1 VSMGGMAAYIAAE
14 LVMGETIE
22 LDVTLP
28 YSTCALRLRVV
39 VRSRRG
45 YQYGVEY
52 VNVTS
57 ASSAA
62 IQRACA
68 SLALVQ

>member
-1 VSMGGMAAYIAAE
+1 MAVYLPAE

-22 LDVTLP
+22 LEVSLPYTTLP
-28 YSTCALRLRVV
+28 LKLTAA
-39 VRSRRG
+39 VRSRRS

-52 VNVTS
+52 VNTT
-57 ASSAA
+57 ANAAAA

-68 SLALVQ
+68 SLSLVQ